1 VKSKPLI
8 SIVCPFFDEGPGVL
22 AFKTALTNEMH
33 KLVDYDFE
41 VICVDDGSTDGT
53 LGALIDISA
62 KDSRFRVI
70 ELSRNFGKEAALS
83 AGLDAASGDLIIPM
97 DADLQD
103 PPSLIHELVKA
114 WERTDADVVLAKR
127 SDRTTDS
134 AIKRLSAAV
143 FYNTYNRL
151 SDMKIPNNV
160 GDCRLMTR
168 QVVEALKLMPEKQRF
183 MKGLFTWVGFKAV
196 TIEYQRQKRVSGK
209 TKFSGWKLWN
219 FALEGITSFSSL
231 PLRVWTYVGVI
242 GALCTF
248 SYGLFIVFRTL
259 ASGTDLPGYASL
271 LVSILFFGSMQLIG
285 LGVLGEYIGRIYMES
300 KRRPTYLIRRT
311 YVTGKVASD
320 PTSKHTD
327 GSQ

>member
-1 VKSKPLI
+1 VSTKPLI
-8 SIVCPFFDEGPGVL
+8 SIVCPFFNEAPGVQ
-22 AFKTALTNEMH
+22 AFKVALTEEMQR
-33 KLVDYDFE
+33 LVDYEFE
-41 VICVDDGSTDGT
+41 LICVDDGSTDGT
-53 LGALIDISA
+53 LRALIDASA
-62 KDSRFRVI
+62 QDSRFRVI

-83 AGLDAASGDLIIPM
+83 AGLDTATGDIIIPM

-103 PPSLIHELVKA
+103 PPSLIHDLVKA
-114 WERTDADVVLAKR
+114 WEQSGADVVLAKR

-183 MKGLFTWVGFKAV
+183 MKGLFTWVGFKAI

-259 ASGTDLPGYASL
+259 TAGTDLPGYASL

-300 KRRPTYLIRRT
+300 KRRPTYLIRKT
-311 YVTGKVASD
+311 YTAGEVASD
-320 PTSKHTD
+320 PTQKQVNGD
-327 GSQ
+327 Q

>member
-1 VKSKPLI
+1 VKTKPLI
-8 SIVCPFFDEGPGVL
+8 SIVCPFFDEESGVL
-22 AFKTALTNEMH
+22 AFKVALTNEMQR
-33 KLVDYDFE
+33 LVDYEFE

-53 LGALIDISA
+53 LRALIEASA
-62 KDSRFRVI
+62 QDSRFRVI

-83 AGLDAASGDLIIPM
+83 AGLDTAVGDIIIPM

-103 PPSLIHELVKA
+103 PPSLIHELVKT
-114 WERTDADVVLAKR
+114 WEQGGADVVLAKR

-151 SDMKIPNNV
+151 SHMKIPNNV

-259 ASGTDLPGYASL
+259 TAGTDLPGYASL

-300 KRRPTYLIRRT
+300 KRRPTYLIRKT
-311 YVTGKVASD
+311 YTAGEVASD
-320 PTSKHTD
+320 PPQKQTN
-327 GSQ
+327 GIQ

>member
-1 VKSKPLI
+1 
-8 SIVCPFFDEGPGVL
+8 
-22 AFKTALTNEMH
+22 MQR
-33 KLVDYDFE
+33 LVDYDFE

-53 LGALIDISA
+53 LRALIDISGQ
-62 KDSRFRVI
+62 DSRFRVI

-83 AGLDAASGDLIIPM
+83 AGLDAAMGDIIIPM

-103 PPSLIHELVKA
+103 PPSLIHDLVKA
-114 WERTDADVVLAKR
+114 WEQSDVDVVLAKR

-151 SDMKIPNNV
+151 SHMKIPNNV

-209 TKFSGWKLWN
+209 SKFSGWKLWN

-259 ASGTDLPGYASL
+259 TAGTDLPGYASL

-300 KRRPTYLIRRT
+300 KRRPTYLIRKT
-311 YVTGKVASD
+311 YAKGEVASD
-320 PTSKHTD
+320 PIQKQTNEA
-327 GSQ
+327 Q